1 MFSVLG
7 GRPDDGY
14 EWGEIYDNY
23 TGNGIL
29 GRVVEKTAEVAVGSM
44 FMWWVVVVVL
54 EFFF

>member
-44 FMWWVVVVVL
+44 FMWWVVVVL